1 MSETRHKYFTIGE
14 LLYSTTAIQNR
25 INNYSIDVEQ
35 EENLDALIVNI
46 LDPAREKLGKPVI
59 VSSGWRST
67 ILNEDPSIRGVKNSQ
82 HPKGEAA
89 DLQTRDKADLP
100 RLFDILKEMD
110 VDQLLYER
118 NSQGKQWIHVS
129 YKRNGK
135 NRHHINNNYK
145 AQ

>member
-1 MSETRHKYFTIGE
+1 MSQTRHKYFTIGE
-14 LLYSTTAIQNR
+14 LLHSSTAIQKK
-25 INNYSIDVEQ
+25 INNYSINVE

-46 LDPAREKLGKPVI
+46 LDPAREKLGKAII
-59 VSSGWRST
+59 VSSGWRS
-67 ILNEDPSIRGVKNSQ
+67 ILLNEDEDIRGVKNSQ
-82 HPKGEAA
+82 HPKGEAV
-89 DLQTRDKADLP
+89 DLQTKDKADLP

-118 NSQGKQWIHVS
+118 NSKGKQWIHVS

-135 NRHHINNNYK
+135 NRHQINNNYK